1 MNKSR
6 CCENREAY
14 GLALSGV
21 IAALYIVLTLAF
33 APLSFGPLQFRLS
46 EGLNFLALYNKRYVY
61 AMTVGVFIVNY
72 FAFGMWDMI
81 IGSLGTYVF
90 LSLGRYLAKKAAE
103 AVEKMPRLAKWSLG
117 IQYAVL
123 LVIFSLS
130 MFTIAG
136 LIIFLGA
143 EEAFWPLYWT
153 LAASEAVAM
162 GLGGLLV
169 YPIARRFDFS
179 K

>member
-14 GLALSGV
+14 GLAVSGV

-81 IGSLGTYVF
+81 IGSLG
-90 LSLGRYLAKKAAE
+90 
-103 AVEKMPRLAKWSLG
+103 

-123 LVIFSLS
+123 LIIFSLS